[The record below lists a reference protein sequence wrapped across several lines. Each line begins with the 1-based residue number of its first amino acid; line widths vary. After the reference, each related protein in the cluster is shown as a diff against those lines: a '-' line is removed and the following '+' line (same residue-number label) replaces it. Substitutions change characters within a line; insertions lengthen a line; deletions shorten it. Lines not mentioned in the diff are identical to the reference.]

1 MLDNIQSTFDSS
13 SSDLSF
19 ECDVLLKSQVIPK
32 YGELRRSHEA
42 IIPFQLVVK
51 LDEFRIMTC

>member
-32 YGELRRSHEA
+32 YGELRWSHEA
-42 IIPFQLVVK
+42 IIS
-51 LDEFRIMTC
+51 